1 VNLLAVATSGLGVV
15 DPATPVIHADNG
27 ALLRGRA
34 AFETMRVYEGNP
46 FRYEAHL
53 ERLTESA
60 KRIGLPPVDGAE
72 IESLV
77 GEALAAAAR
86 EDAVLRVYW
95 TPGREHGASP
105 QALVLVSALPETL
118 EETRARGVK
127 LISLSLGFD
136 TDQRL
141 TSPWMLAGVK
151 STSYAVNMAAEA
163 EAHSRG
169 ADDAIFL
176 DRAGR
181 VLECPVS
188 NVWWLYGNTL
198 ETPSLELGILAGVT
212 RAEVVHLAGELGLDV
227 VEGAWE
233 IERLREADEVF
244 TSSSVRELMPAVSV
258 DGRAIGNGSPGSVA
272 ARLQRTLRQT
282 ALSRSPAGPTRY

>member
-1 VNLLAVATSGLGVV
+1 MSLLAVATSGQGVV

-34 AFETMRVYEGNP
+34 AFETMRVYAGTP
-46 FRYEAHL
+46 FRYDAHIR
-53 ERLTESA
+53 RLTESA
-60 KRIGLPPVDGAE
+60 ARIGLPDVDDGAL
-72 IESLV
+72 ESLV
-77 GEALAAAAR
+77 DAALAAAGQA
-86 EDAVLRVYW
+86 DVVLRVYW
-95 TPGREHGASP
+95 TPGREHASAP
-105 QALVLVSALPETL
+105 QALVLVSALPPDL
-118 EETRARGVK
+118 DETRSRGIT

-163 EAHSRG
+163 EARRRG

-176 DRAGR
+176 DRAGN

-188 NVWWLYGNTL
+188 NVWWLYGRTL

-212 RAEVVHLAGELGLDV
+212 RAEVIRLAAELDYEV
-227 VEGAWE
+227 VEGTWE
-233 IERLREADEVF
+233 IERLRAADEVF
-244 TSSSVRELMPAVSV
+244 TSSSVRELMPAVAV
-258 DGRAIGNGSPGSVA
+258 DEQQVGAGEPGPAANELQQALRAA
-272 ARLQRTLRQT
+272 AL
-282 ALSRSPAGPTRY
+282 